1 MREKYYFKN
10 HQNAPDLKGS
20 HFMNWKSSSRA
31 ISIKENGLKVQHII
45 TKETKKKKNPKNA
58 RERKKNQVTC
68 KRSGIRMAFNF
79 SKTVEVETYWSNNFK
94 FQKMIPT

>member
-45 TKETKKKKNPKNA
+45 TKETKKKKKTLKML
-58 RERKKNQVTC
+58 ERGKKIKLHAKDQE
-68 KRSGIRMAFNF
+68 SEWHSI
-79 SKTVEVETYWSNNFK
+79 
-94 FQKMIPT
+94 FQKQ